1 LSLSAFAAPPTKMAD
16 GVLVDSKGMTTL
28 YTFDKDS
35 GGNSVCNVPCLVN
48 RPPLMATAADKP

>member
-1 LSLSAFAAPPTKMAD
+1 MAD